1 MGIQLNGSSGAD
13 IISSSDGTITINGTS
28 TVSNPIVTDT
38 ITISDKISHTG
49 DSNTHI
55 RFAGDDT
62 VTVETAGSERLRIN
76 SSGKTFIH
84 GGGATSA
91 NNTATILDNGNTLNI
106 HGTSSSDGISVVRYS
121 ADYGA
126 YGINIGKSRNS
137 SFGTNT
143 LVQDGNELGH
153 ISFYGADG
161 TNFEM
166 AAQITGLVDGDPA
179 TGGDGT
185 DMPGALSFRTTPEGS
200 DSTTER
206 FHITSDGKY
215 YFPGTGGGSG
225 SRGLG
230 IETESVG
237 AVDEGVI
244 LNARASGTTGR
255 IKFQTNSATAMTILG
270 NGGNIGIGTDIP
282 GSQLHLYSATPGIRL
297 TDTDTSGPI
306 HTNIDGASGYLTL
319 DVGSVHRDVIISSV
333 NQSNEIARFEGDG
346 NVLIGGNI
354 KTNNI
359 SGHNIIHNGAF
370 NIAQRGVGIS
380 STATGFK
387 TVDRWRTSW
396 GGNSAPISQKHQA
409 LTSGAPY
416 DAGFRYS
423 YRIESTGHSGNNQAY
438 CYLVQSIEA
447 RDIANSGWQYTSS
460 SSYINLSFWIKANV
474 SQNYLVYFHTNDTT
488 IKEYCFLL
496 NLTANQWT
504 KVTKA
509 VPGNSGIVM
518 NNDNG
523 VGLQIWFAAY
533 LGDHY
538 TSGSTVETW
547 QTHAGYTSRP
557 DMGST
562 WWTQSNA
569 TFEVT
574 GVQLELGSTD
584 TPFEHRPYEEELRKC
599 QRYFYSIT
607 PPPEFTNSTE
617 DVGIGWATSG
627 TEVQLRVD
635 VPVVMRDTPTVEQ
648 VQGSNYFRIA
658 GSGYGGDKYLSNNW
672 LPNNLSPNG
681 GNLYTAPDTNLGSYI
696 GQTALIQLKN
706 TAARLAKKSEI

>member
-13 IISSSDGTITINGTS
+13 IISSSDGTITIDGTS

-62 VTVETAGSERLRIN
+62 VTVETAGSERIRITSGGHLGIGDNNPDTRLTVKAATGTDVVGKFTSTDDKAWIQFRDNSTTDTGVMIGAEGDALMLRAGSNERLRIT
-76 SSGKTFIH
+76 SGGSVNIGTGERTQTARKLNVY
-84 GGGATSA
+84 GGAIRATQTS
-91 NNTATILDNGNTLNI
+91 NGNTMEVFAHTTTNQSFGLLCSA
-106 HGTSSSDGISVVRYS
+106 GTSS
-121 ADYGA
+121 ADQNA
-126 YGINIGKSRNS
+126 MFRN
-137 SFGTNT
+137 
-143 LVQDGNELGH
+143 
-153 ISFYGADG
+153 
-161 TNFEM
+161 
-166 AAQITGLVDGDPA
+166 
-179 TGGDGT
+179 
-185 DMPGALSFRTTPEGS
+185 
-200 DSTTER
+200 
-206 FHITSDGKY
+206 
-215 YFPGTGGGSG
+215 
-225 SRGLG
+225 
-230 IETESVG
+230 
-237 AVDEGVI
+237 
-244 LNARASGTTGR
+244 ASGTT
-255 IKFQTNSATAMTILG
+255 ILKIRG
-270 NGGNIGIGTDIP
+270 DGNIGIGTDIP

-359 SGHNIIHNGAF
+359 SGHNIVHNGAF
-370 NIAQRGVGIS
+370 NIAQRGVGLTTT
-380 STATGFK
+380 TAGFQ
-387 TVDRWRTSW
+387 TVDRWRLSY
-396 GGNSAPISQKHQA
+396 GGNSAPIWQKHIA

-423 YRIESTGHSGNNQAY
+423 YQIHSIGHSGNNQAY
-438 CYLVQSIEA
+438 CYVVQSIEA
-447 RDIANSGWQYTSS
+447 RDIANSGWDYTSS
-460 SSYINLSFWIKANV
+460 SSYINLSFWVKATV
-474 SQNYLVYFHTNDTT
+474 AQNYLVYLHTNDST
-488 IKEYCFLL
+488 IKEYCFLV
-496 NLTANQWT
+496 NLAADTWT

-509 VPGNSGIVM
+509 IPGNSGIVM

-569 TFEVT
+569 LFEIT

-584 TPFEHRPYEEELRKC
+584 TPFEHRPYSEEIALC
-599 QRYFYSIT
+599 QRFFVAWPPRSGGT
-607 PPPEFTNSTE
+607 PAWPIYTGGNQASAYIWIPYT
-617 DVGIGWATSG
+617 
-627 TEVQLRVD
+627 
-635 VPVVMRDTPTVEQ
+635 MRTIPTPTDKGTGTSTTTGYAYNNNG
-648 VQGSNYFRIA
+648 QGVSSRYANNVSPTLSCGGENGHYSLKMNFGA
-658 GSGYGGDKYLSNNW
+658 YGSGGHEADVASWNGTGPGIFLS
-672 LPNNLSPNG
+672 
-681 GNLYTAPDTNLGSYI
+681 A
-696 GQTALIQLKN
+696 
-706 TAARLAKKSEI
+706 EI